1 VMPLLTCGASGI
13 AGRKPPLAG
22 RAARAFRPAADLL
35 QMRAPACAMYLH
47 VASEP
52 TYVCVCARARARA
65 CVCWSRCAMHVHAV
79 SKVDACRCVP
89 GSRTRVHAC
98 KRPHHA
104 WCM

>member
-1 VMPLLTCGASGI
+1 MPLLTCGASGI

-35 QMRAPACAMYLH
+35 QMRAPACDEGACMRHAL
-47 VASEP
+47 ARGIRAN
-52 TYVCVCARARARA
+52 VCVCVCV

-98 KRPHHA
+98 KRSHHA